1 MGVGASIT
9 DEEHQR
15 EDEKHFEIFQQVS
28 KIYHEDFE
36 PKIASGQFTEKQ
48 AFLAAKYKFQEL
60 MRVKLESQLFRK
72 TEDVLQTG
80 DIVRVY
86 DSGRYREGVI
96 FDMIS
101 DKNVM
106 VDFGDNTGSFAV
118 ANCKLILKGEDFEI
132 GDKVEMQIPDTALYC
147 LGEIL
152 IVNHDGTMDI
162 KMDGD
167 DAEDIERSV
176 RRTSVRKVMTKRS
189 LARDRWR
196 RASLIVVAS
205 NAFLKQ
211 IDMMK
216 KDTSQSTTNN
226 INNLN
231 LDPYSSSNVG
241 IIGGSLRLDRNK
253 K

>member
-1 MGVGASIT
+1 MFLVTLLLIEFSPS
-9 DEEHQR
+9 
-15 EDEKHFEIFQQVS
+15 HFLQ
-28 KIYHEDFE
+28 
-36 PKIASGQFTEKQ
+36 TEKQ

-60 MRVKLESQLFRK
+60 MRVKLETQLFRK
-72 TEDVLQTG
+72 SEGVLQTG

-152 IVNHDGTMDI
+152 TVNHDGTMDI

-167 DAEDIERSV
+167 DVEDIERSV
-176 RRTSVRKVMTKRS
+176 RRAAVRKVMTKRS

-211 IDMMK
+211 IDMTK
-216 KDTSQSTTNN
+216 QGVKNAANS
-226 INNLN
+226 INNVN
-231 LDPYSSSNVG
+231 LSPYSSKNAD
-241 IIGGSLRLDRNK
+241 IIGSSLRLDRNK
-253 K
+253 R

>member
-1 MGVGASIT
+1 
-9 DEEHQR
+9 
-15 EDEKHFEIFQQVS
+15 
-28 KIYHEDFE
+28 
-36 PKIASGQFTEKQ
+36 
-48 AFLAAKYKFQEL
+48 
-60 MRVKLESQLFRK
+60 MRVKLEAQLFRK
-72 TEDVLQTG
+72 SEEVLQTG

-152 IVNHDGTMDI
+152 TVNHDGTMDI

-176 RRTSVRKVMTKRS
+176 RRNSVRKVMTKRS

-216 KDTSQSTTNN
+216 EGVQNTTNN

-231 LDPYSSSNVG
+231 INPYSSNN
-241 IIGGSLRLDRNK
+241 ISLRLDRNK